1 MEAVLG
7 ETYARERFST
17 VLLGGFSASALLLA
31 AIGIYGVL
39 AYSVAKRTREIGI
52 RVAVGADAG
61 CIVRMVLAGASR
73 FVLTGLGIGM
83 VGAFAFSRFVS
94 SLLFETG
101 PHDPLT
107 FALTPAILI
116 AVALAAAYIPAR
128 RASRLDPLR
137 ALRVE

>member
-1 MEAVLG
+1 
-7 ETYARERFST
+7 
-17 VLLGGFSASALLLA
+17 
-31 AIGIYGVL
+31 
-39 AYSVAKRTREIGI
+39 
-52 RVAVGADAG
+52 
-61 CIVRMVLAGASR
+61 
-73 FVLTGLGIGM
+73 M